1 MSKLALRGGTPVR
14 TGSFPKWP
22 VYDERETRALRQVLE
37 SGVWGTLGAE
47 TRGFAA
53 RFAKYQHCDFGVA
66 VNSGTVTLEI
76 ILRALGVG
84 RGDEVIIPPYTF
96 NATASAV
103 VIVGA
108 TPVFAD
114 IDPATF
120 NIDPRSVE
128 AAVTSRTKAVIPVHI
143 GGRACDM
150 DEILS
155 IARRHGLYVVEDAAH
170 AHGSEWRGKRT
181 GSLGDAGSFSF
192 QASKNL
198 CAGEGGMITTN
209 DGKLY
214 DMCWSIH
221 HCGRSARD
229 TVWYSHPFIGTNA
242 RMTEWQAA
250 ILDAQ
255 MDRLD
260 GQIARREENAA
271 YLTSLLRRL
280 GFADPPPDDERITRN
295 SYHLYPFTFRSEEC
309 AGLSR
314 DVFCDAL
321 RAEGIPCSIGYRC
334 LYGQAFFTS
343 EAMRRQTG
351 STIDYAGMRL
361 AHTESAVDRAVWFTQ
376 NMLLGERKDMDD
388 IAEAMA
394 KIGSHADEISG

>member
-1 MSKLALRGGTPVR
+1 
-14 TGSFPKWP
+14 
-22 VYDERETRALRQVLE
+22 
-37 SGVWGTLGAE
+37 
-47 TRGFAA
+47 
-53 RFAKYQHCDFGVA
+53 
-66 VNSGTVTLEI
+66 
-76 ILRALGVG
+76 
-84 RGDEVIIPPYTF
+84 
-96 NATASAV
+96 
-103 VIVGA
+103 
-108 TPVFAD
+108 
-114 IDPATF
+114 
-120 NIDPRSVE
+120 
-128 AAVTSRTKAVIPVHI
+128 
-143 GGRACDM
+143 M
-150 DEILS
+150 DEICA

-170 AHGSEWRGKRT
+170 AHGSEWKGRRT

-209 DGKLY
+209 NRELY

-221 HCGRSARD
+221 HCGRSAYD

-255 MDRLD
+255 MERLD
-260 GQIARREENAA
+260 EQIARREENAA
-271 YLTSLLRRL
+271 YLTSLLRQL
-280 GFADPPPDDERITRN
+280 GFADPPPDDERITRT
-295 SYHLYPFTFRSEEC
+295 SYHLYLFTYRSERC

-314 DVFCDAL
+314 DAFCDAL

-334 LYGQAFFTS
+334 LYEQGFFAS

-351 STIDYAGMRL
+351 STINYAGLHLVNTEL
-361 AHTESAVDRAVWFTQ
+361 AVNRAIWFTQ

-394 KIGSHADEISG
+394 KICDHADEISG